1 MENITQT
8 DPLVAKR
15 SAAVRLKEY
24 SLLSG
29 TPIAIVTGSII
40 IAAAIVFTGRW
51 EISTPLSGPVL
62 LDKWSGKVLT
72 CTTVTDET
80 QRRLEGHSYTWDC
93 KTK

>member
-1 MENITQT
+1 MENQDQT
-8 DPLVAKR
+8 GLLADR
-15 SAAVRLKEY
+15 SETVKLKES
-24 SLLSG
+24 SLISG
-29 TPIAIVTGSII
+29 TPIAIVIGSII
-40 IAAAIVFTGRW
+40 IAASILFVGRW

-72 CTTVTDET
+72 CTTITDET

>member
-1 MENITQT
+1 MENLEQT
-8 DPLVAKR
+8 D
-15 SAAVRLKEY
+15 SRLKTVGIKEF
-24 SLLSG
+24 SLLVG
-29 TPIAIVTGSII
+29 LPIAIVIGSII
-40 IAAAIVFTGRW
+40 IASAILFVGRW

-62 LDKWSGKVLT
+62 LDKWSGKVLA